1 MKKKAVKV
9 GDVLATKNKDL
20 MLVDPRNIV
29 VVDNVR
35 TDYGDIEELSKSI
48 VEIGLQVS
56 LLAKKV
62 RGEDKWELVDG
73 HRRFKAIQLAI
84 KNGHSIPFVEVKPFT
99 GNDEDRMFTMLV
111 TGTGQKQL
119 NEVEQAEAIK
129 RLVAFHYKVEEIAPK
144 IGKSV
149 PHVYNLLSLANVG
162 KQIKN
167 YIADGLISGNTVVQI
182 VKQTKNADEQLKI
195 VTEAIEKVKVET
207 PEGKAPKKATIK
219 HATAL
224 KSKSPFQKFN
234 EVILAL
240 DTNEKRSAEA
250 ERLIEF
256 YMALKTES
264 VETILE
270 RFK

>member
-1 MKKKAVKV
+1 MKKNE
-9 GDVLATKNKDL
+9 VLDTKRTDI
-20 MLVDPRNIV
+20 MLVDPRNIIV
-29 VVDNVR
+29 REGFNVR
-35 TDYGDIEELSKSI
+35 TDMGDLQALSDSI
-48 VEIGLQVS
+48 VELGLQVP
-56 LLAKKV
+56 LKAKKV
-62 RGEDKWELVDG
+62 RGEETYELVDG
-73 HRRFKAIQLAI
+73 HRRFEAIMLAL
-84 KNGHSIPFVEVKPFT
+84 KNGHSIPYIEVMPFK
-99 GNDEDRMFTMLV
+99 GNDEDQVFSMIV
-111 TGTGQKQL
+111 TGTGQKPL
-119 NEVEQAEAIK
+119 NDIEQAEAIK
-129 RLVAFHYKVEEIAPK
+129 RLVGFHYKVEEIAPK

-167 YIADGLISGNTVVQI
+167 FVAEGLISGNTVVQI

-219 HATAL
+219 HTVAL

-234 EVILAL
+234 ELIIEL
-240 DTNEKRSAEA
+240 DKIEDRGAEA

-264 VETILE
+264 VETILK

>member
-1 MKKKAVKV
+1 MKKNE
-9 GDVLATKNKDL
+9 VLDTKRTDI
-20 MLVDPRNIV
+20 MLVDPRNIIV
-29 VVDNVR
+29 REGFNVR
-35 TDYGDIEELSKSI
+35 TDMGDLKALSESI
-48 VEIGLQVS
+48 VELGLQVP
-56 LLAKKV
+56 LKAKKV
-62 RGEDKWELVDG
+62 CGEETYELVDG
-73 HRRFKAIQLAI
+73 HRRFEAIMLAI
-84 KNGHSIPFVEVKPFT
+84 KNGHSIPYVEVMPFK
-99 GNDEDRMFTMLV
+99 GNDEDQVFSMIV
-111 TGTGQKQL
+111 TGTGQKPL
-119 NEVEQAEAIK
+119 NDIEQAEAIK
-129 RLVAFHYKVEEIAPK
+129 RLIGFHYKVEEIAPK

-167 YIADGLISGNTVVQI
+167 FVAEGLISGNTVVQI

-195 VTEAIEKVKVET
+195 VTEAIEKAKVET

-219 HATAL
+219 HTVAL

-234 EVILAL
+234 ELILEL
-240 DTNEKRSAEA
+240 DKIEDRSAEA

-264 VETILE
+264 VETILK